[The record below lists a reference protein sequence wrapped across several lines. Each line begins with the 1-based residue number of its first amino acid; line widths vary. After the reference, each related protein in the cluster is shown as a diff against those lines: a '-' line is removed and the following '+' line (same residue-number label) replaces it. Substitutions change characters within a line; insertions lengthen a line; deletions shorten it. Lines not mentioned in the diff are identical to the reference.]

1 MDEKFSILFDD
12 KPAFD
17 SLDRLEKKLTQTGEV
32 AEQTGNS
39 IAESFDDAT
48 KQINEFD
55 EAISDASK
63 STSEQA
69 KQVNNAQK
77 ANQNWL
83 ASIKQTIA
91 GQQIG
96 GKTLAEW
103 GDQAKAFSEKIN
115 LSGKAMQGASIA
127 GRVLGGALKLIGIG
141 ALIGLVASAI
151 NYFRRFQSGVDKVA
165 QVMAAVNAVI
175 DKAITGFLNLGAG
188 IGKILGGMAV
198 LATGS
203 SAGFAIMKEGADQAL
218 GSVNTLTVG
227 LFDAAKT
234 AAQLEAAFQALRETT
249 IAVSLENAKNRV
261 ELEKQKAIA
270 DDTTKSFRERIN
282 AQIQA
287 GKLAKDAAEG
297 TLAIASEELR
307 LSKLKFQE
315 NKENAEAKERQEK
328 AEKGFFD
335 ALIERNSAISESE
348 QKLRELRKEASEEQ
362 QKRAEARKK
371 ALEDERKLLEG
382 LAKDLQKLRLAAL
395 GDGLD
400 AEIFQVN
407 QKFDELAKVAENGV
421 EKLNAIEAKR
431 GLSPEELAQRAEFQQ
446 LAVQIEEQ
454 RLGALLDVITEFNE
468 KEIAIADEQEKRKQ
482 ALAEKDLERAIKA
495 LEAEKKLR
503 DEQINLTE
511 QQNKKYLLELAA
523 KGEDEKKIKEAEA
536 ELDTFIQAARLNN
549 ELEFQQN
556 LLALTDKGNTE
567 QVAQIEATIATIQA
581 KIKNL
586 QIDPAKKKGKGIFGL
601 LGIDDENA
609 QQAIKDATA
618 QLIDAINQ
626 VSQARID
633 AAAKEVELLD
643 EKISK
648 QEEAVQREAEIAKEG
663 QANFLKEE
671 KDKLA
676 ELKKQRDAAAKE
688 EAKARRAQIL
698 LDSVSQLSSL
708 ITASANIFKSLSGLP
723 FGAGVPIAIALIA
736 GMFGAFVAAK
746 ARALKAAEPPKLRK
760 GARLEGRTHEQGG
773 TPLTDSDGIV
783 FAEAEKGEWLIG
795 TGPSKEHDQFLERVN
810 KGEFKG
816 VNLNALLPKN
826 YRNPASEAAVRIRDI
841 ESRKADISQDQQWRA
856 MKAAYMEGSA
866 QIVQA
871 IKEQPEIL
879 PFLGGYK
886 KVVKKGNI
894 TEIETVIPKN

>member
-1 MDEKFSILFDD
+1 MDEIFKAEFNDSEIL
-12 KPAFD
+12 A
-17 SLDRLEKKLTQTGEV
+17 SLNRIEKQLVETGQ
-32 AEQTGNS
+32 AGTDAGNMV
-39 IAESFDDAT
+39 AESFSDAE
-48 KQINEFD
+48 KQINGFGD
-55 EAISDASK
+55 AIEKTSK
-63 STSEQA
+63 STAEQA
-69 KQVNNAQK
+69 KQVNAAQK

-91 GQQIG
+91 GIQIG
-96 GKTLAEW
+96 GKSLGEW
-103 GDQAKAFSEKIN
+103 GEQAKNFAERIKEGTAATQGMTIAQRVFNGVLKASGIGLLVGVFATLIGYFTKFQGGMDKI
-115 LSGKAMQGASIA
+115 SQVTASFGAVINTVLTRA
-127 GRVLGGALKLIGIG
+127 VALGGAVIKLFSGDFSGAAADAKAAISGIG
-141 ALIGLVASAI
+141 AAILDAASAAYELEKRI
-151 NYFRRFQSGVDKVA
+151 
-165 QVMAAVNAVI
+165 
-175 DKAITGFLNLGAG
+175 
-188 IGKILGGMAV
+188 
-198 LATGS
+198 
-203 SAGFAIMKEGADQAL
+203 QAL
-218 GSVNTLTVG
+218 RDATITSSVEI
-227 LFDAAKT
+227 ARQQ
-234 AAQLEAAFQALRETT
+234 AQLESLKAVVEDDTVAIGRRIQVQKQAAAIETEIAKKRFDEALEAQQIEQERFRLSTKTAQDKQAFADAEIKLSEAKKDLDLS
-249 IAVSLENAKNRV
+249 ILEG
-261 ELEKQKAIA
+261 EQKA
-270 DDTTKSFRERIN
+270 
-282 AQIQA
+282 
-287 GKLAKDAAEG
+287 
-297 TLAIASEELR
+297 
-307 LSKLKFQE
+307 
-315 NKENAEAKERQEK
+315 
-328 AEKGFFD
+328 
-335 ALIERNSAISESE
+335 
-348 QKLRELRKEASEEQ
+348 RELRKEAAEEQ
-362 QKRAEARKK
+362 RKASEARKK

-431 GLSPEELAQRAEFQQ
+431 GLSPEEIAQRAEFQA

-495 LEAEKKLR
+495 LDAEKKLR

-671 KDKLA
+671 KDNLA

-746 ARALKAAEPPKLRK
+746 ARALKAAEAPKLRK

-841 ESRKADISQDQQWRA
+841 ESRRADISQDQQWRA

-886 KVVKKGNI
+886 KIVKKGNI